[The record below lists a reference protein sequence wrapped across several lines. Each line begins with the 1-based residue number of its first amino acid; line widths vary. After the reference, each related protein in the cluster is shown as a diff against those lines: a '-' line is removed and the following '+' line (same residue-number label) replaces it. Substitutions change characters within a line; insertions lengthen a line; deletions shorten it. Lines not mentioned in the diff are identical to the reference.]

1 MSSSAEHVADHGF
14 SVRELHP
21 ALGAEISGLDLS
33 QTLDDETIAS
43 IREVWADRLVLVF
56 PEQSLSEEAQ
66 VAFTGRFGEMAVHLD
81 EEKRSEQAPEIFRVG
96 NVDPDGAKLDP
107 DHFLP
112 RYFRVLT
119 GLWHT
124 DGSYKAI
131 PSFGSM
137 LHAKEV
143 PPEGGDTCFANM
155 FLAYASLAPEVKA
168 RIETLHMVHS
178 HDFTRVLC
186 PNQPPVTE
194 AQQAALPPVTHPLV
208 RTHARGRRS
217 LFISENVAY
226 YVGGMALEE
235 GKALHRELVSFATR
249 PEFVYQHKWRQGDV
263 VMWDNRPTMHRVTEY
278 DGARY
283 RRNMQ
288 RTELLGLEPVR

>member
-1 MSSSAEHVADHGF
+1 M
-14 SVRELHP
+14 
-21 ALGAEISGLDLS
+21 
-33 QTLDDETIAS
+33 
-43 IREVWADRLVLVF
+43 
-56 PEQSLSEEAQ
+56 
-66 VAFTGRFGEMAVHLD
+66 
-81 EEKRSEQAPEIFRVG
+81 
-96 NVDPDGAKLDP
+96 
-107 DHFLP
+107 
-112 RYFRVLT
+112 
-119 GLWHT
+119 
-124 DGSYKAI
+124 
-131 PSFGSM
+131 
-137 LHAKEV
+137 
-143 PPEGGDTCFANM
+143 
-155 FLAYASLAPEVKA
+155 
-168 RIETLHMVHS
+168 
-178 HDFTRVLC
+178 
-186 PNQPPVTE
+186 TE

-249 PEFVYQHKWRQGDV
+249 PEFVYQHRWRQGDV